1 MKEYRVY
8 TGERYVFGL
17 SNPVNETG
25 LFYIAYQDE
34 QGTIIKERGRIL
46 IPSDEAF
53 YRDLQKNMT
62 DYSVL
67 RISAQK
73 KDNTFHSSV
82 LLEKDAASTSE
93 EAAFLEKEALP
104 VTFTDPD
111 FGEFTLDKRL
121 DCFEGYTHYEDRKI
135 SISLDDIEEINTLRT
150 ILKEDTEFIKK
161 AAEFAAN
168 EMLELGNTWYRD
180 AWESEEKEPGEEFI
194 PLTAEDFIQK
204 ITLTVIGISE
214 DGRFS
219 LWFDDG
225 DIFWGHAVAVEG
237 SLSKGFTG
245 ANIHG

>member
-8 TGERYVFGL
+8 TGERDVFGL

-25 LFYIAYQDE
+25 LFYIAYQNE
-34 QGTIIKERGRIL
+34 QGAIIKERGRVL

-53 YRDLQKNMT
+53 YQDLRKNMPE
-62 DYSVL
+62 YSVL

-73 KDNTFHSSV
+73 EDNTFHDAV
-82 LLEKDAASTSE
+82 LLEKDATSTPE

-111 FGEFTLDKRL
+111 FGEFNLNKSLDY
-121 DCFEGYTHYEDRKI
+121 FEGYTQYEDRKV
-135 SISLDDIEEINTLRT
+135 SISLDDFAEIKTLRT

-204 ITLTVIGISE
+204 ISLTVIGISE